1 VSSESNRQTGIVGRS
16 ALVTGGGSGIGLGAA
31 TRLVGDVAHVTI
43 CGRTEEK
50 LAAAVTVLESAAEAA
65 EGTATA
71 GGSARYVVADVTDE
85 EQIAAAVAT
94 ASAER
99 GRLDILFAN
108 AGGSLHM
115 GPIVTAELESVRAT
129 VDVNFI
135 GTFLSIK
142 HAAPL
147 MAAGVGEGI
156 DGEPAPGG
164 SIIGMSSGAGG
175 FPHRY
180 LWAYGAAKAGID
192 TLCQYAA
199 EELGATGV
207 RVNSVQPGIVDDE
220 LMSFITAGGPLLD
233 DYLAEMPISRLGT
246 VEDIAATVR
255 FLAGPESTWITGV
268 NLPIDGGHHLRR
280 GANYGLLFGE

>member
-1 VSSESNRQTGIVGRS
+1 MNRSDGAGGVAGLS
-16 ALVTGGGSGIGLGAA
+16 ALITGGGSGIGLGAA
-31 TRLVGDVAHVTI
+31 TRLVRDGVHVII
-43 CGRTEEK
+43 CGRTEAK
-50 LAAAVTVLESAAEAA
+50 LRAAVEGLDGVVAESAA
-65 EGTATA
+65 A
-71 GGSARYVVADVTDE
+71 GGPAGSAAYVVADVTVE
-85 EQIAAAVAT
+85 EQVAAAVAE
-94 ASAER
+94 ASSDR

-115 GPIVTAELESVRAT
+115 GPIVEADVESVRAT
-129 VDVNFI
+129 LDVNFV
-135 GTFLSIK
+135 GTFLCIK

-147 MAAGVGEGI
+147 MAAGVGTGV
-156 DGEPAPGG
+156 DGGEAPGG

-180 LWAYGAAKAGID
+180 LWAYGASKAGID

-199 EELGATGV
+199 EELGSTGV

-233 DYLAEMPISRLGT
+233 DYLAEMPVSRLGT
-246 VEDIAATVR
+246 VEDIAAAVR
-255 FLAGPESTWITGV
+255 YLAGPESGWVTGV

-280 GANYGLLFGE
+280 GANYGLLFG

>member
-1 VSSESNRQTGIVGRS
+1 VSSESNPIPGIAGYA
-16 ALVTGGGSGIGLGAA
+16 ALVTGGGSGIGLGTA
-31 TRLVGDVAHVTI
+31 TRLVRDGAHVTI
-43 CGRTEEK
+43 CGRTEDR
-50 LAAAVTVLESAAEAA
+50 LAAAVAELEQVAAAT
-65 EGTATA
+65 EGTPTA
-71 GGSARYVVADVTDE
+71 GGTARYVVADVTVE
-85 EQIAAAVAT
+85 EQVAAAVAE
-94 ASAER
+94 ASSAR

-115 GPIVTAELESVRAT
+115 GPIVEADVESVRAT
-129 VDVNFI
+129 VDVNFV
-135 GTFLSIK
+135 GTFLCIK

-147 MAAGVGEGI
+147 MAAGVGTGV
-156 DGEPAPGG
+156 DGGEAPGG

-180 LWAYGAAKAGID
+180 LWAYGASKAGID

-199 EELGATGV
+199 EELGSTGV

-233 DYLAEMPISRLGT
+233 DYLAEMPVSRLGT
-246 VEDIAATVR
+246 VEDIAAAVR
-255 FLAGPESTWITGV
+255 YLAGPESGWVTGV

-280 GANYGLLFGE
+280 GANYGLLFG

>member
-1 VSSESNRQTGIVGRS
+1 VSSESNPIPGIAGYA
-16 ALVTGGGSGIGLGAA
+16 ALVTGGGSGIGLGTA
-31 TRLVGDVAHVTI
+31 TRLVRDGAHVTI
-43 CGRTEEK
+43 CGRTEDR
-50 LAAAVTVLESAAEAA
+50 LAAAVAELERVAAGA
-65 EGTATA
+65 EGTPTA
-71 GGSARYVVADVTDE
+71 GGTARYVVADVTVE
-85 EQIAAAVAT
+85 EQVAAAVAE
-94 ASAER
+94 ASSDR

-115 GPIVTAELESVRAT
+115 GPIVEADVESVRAT
-129 VDVNFI
+129 LDVNFV
-135 GTFLSIK
+135 GTFLCIK

-147 MAAGVGEGI
+147 MAAGVGTGV
-156 DGEPAPGG
+156 DGGEAPGG

-180 LWAYGAAKAGID
+180 LWAYGASKAGID

-199 EELGATGV
+199 EELGSTGV

-233 DYLAEMPISRLGT
+233 DYLAEMPVSRLGT
-246 VEDIAATVR
+246 VEDIAAAVR
-255 FLAGPESTWITGV
+255 YLAGPESGWVTGV

-280 GANYGLLFGE
+280 GANYGLLFG

>member
-1 VSSESNRQTGIVGRS
+1 VSSESNPIPGIAGYA
-16 ALVTGGGSGIGLGAA
+16 ALVTGGGSGIGLGTA
-31 TRLVGDVAHVTI
+31 TRLVRDGAHVTI
-43 CGRTEEK
+43 CGRTEDR
-50 LAAAVTVLESAAEAA
+50 LAAAVAELERVAAGA
-65 EGTATA
+65 EGTPTA
-71 GGSARYVVADVTDE
+71 GGTARYVVADVTVE
-85 EQIAAAVAT
+85 EQVAAAVAE
-94 ASAER
+94 ASSDR

-115 GPIVTAELESVRAT
+115 GPIVEADVESVRAT
-129 VDVNFI
+129 VDVNFV
-135 GTFLSIK
+135 GTFLCIK

-147 MAAGVGEGI
+147 MAAGVGTGV
-156 DGEPAPGG
+156 DGGEAPGG

-180 LWAYGAAKAGID
+180 LWAYGASKAGID

-199 EELGATGV
+199 EELGSTGV

-233 DYLAEMPISRLGT
+233 DYLAEMPVSRLGT
-246 VEDIAATVR
+246 VEDIAAAVR
-255 FLAGPESTWITGV
+255 YLAGPESGWVTGV

-280 GANYGLLFGE
+280 GANYGLLFG